1 MMVLKKIREM
11 VLADKVIYSY
21 HSVSE
26 KLIEINLL
34 RNLNLTQN
42 DVKNAILTGEIIEV
56 FDNDERGRRYAVS
69 GLALDEATVLEIVC
83 RIEDDLVI
91 ITVYEPYF

>member
-1 MMVLKKIREM
+1 MTVLEKIREL
-11 VLADKVIYSY
+11 VLADRVIYSY
-21 HSVSE
+21 HSVTE

-42 DVKNAILTGEIIEV
+42 DVKNALLTGGIVEV

-69 GLALDEATVLEIVC
+69 GLALDDETILEIIC
-83 RIEDDLVI
+83 RIEKNLVI
-91 ITVYEPYF
+91 ITVYEPYL